1 MVEKVREY
9 MFKNDRLFSLL
20 GARILEMDKGYAKVE
35 LTVKEEHLNAAGV
48 CHGGVIFSLADLAF
62 ALASNSHGKLALA
75 IEVSITFMR
84 SVSAGERIVAEAREV
99 NLGKRTATYLMEVR
113 NSENSLIALAKGTVY
128 RLEKDFPPTS

>member
-20 GARILEMDKGYAKVE
+20 GARIMEMDKGYAKVE

>member
-20 GARILEMDKGYAKVE
+20 GARILEMDEGYAKVE